1 MKRIIFISVMMIAV
15 ILATH
20 RTYIKGEEY
29 RESTSEQVTY
39 PVKEFEGDYEQF
51 LKDIHEERKNQ
62 DVKNEQDSDGD
73 DGQTAVAIGDDGYK
87 VRHDLEHFDVNLV
100 GDREAEQTIEESEP
114 PAGDSYD
121 GYSETENGV
130 EGATDEAGESWD
142 ESSWDN
148 DQSDQPGTVVGSEAE
163 YSVYGFDGD
172 SGSGLYSEDE
182 YNEADSWTEPE
193 PELVEYGEPEQDS
206 SGLIYLGEWTSTA
219 YCACE
224 LCCGQ
229 WASGYTASGTLAT
242 EGRTVACGAYPF
254 GTQLMIDGHIYTV
267 EDRGVDGEWVDI
279 FFYDHA
285 AASAYG
291 LRTVSV
297 YLVG

>member
-1 MKRIIFISVMMIAV
+1 MKRIMFISVMMIAV

-20 RTYIKGEEY
+20 QTYIKGAEY
-29 RESTSEQVTY
+29 RDSVSKQVTY
-39 PVKEFEGDYEQF
+39 PVKEFEGDYEKF
-51 LKDIHEERKNQ
+51 LNDIYEERENH
-62 DVKNEQDSDGD
+62 DVKSESSSKGD
-73 DGQTAVAIGDDGYK
+73 ERETADA
-87 VRHDLEHFDVNLV
+87 VRNDKHKIRYDIESFDVELR
-100 GDREAEQTIEESEP
+100 GDREVEQTIEETEQSSGN
-114 PAGDSYD
+114 AYD
-121 GYSETENGV
+121 GYSEIEDGV
-130 EGATDEAGESWD
+130 EGASDEVGESWI

-148 DQSDQPGTVVGSEAE
+148 DYAGTDVGYSSYTSEQDDDWGSAE
-163 YSVYGFDGD
+163 LDAGWNNDSNEYGWSEDDSVY
-172 SGSGLYSEDE
+172 
-182 YNEADSWTEPE
+182 T
-193 PELVEYGEPEQDS
+193 
-206 SGLIYLGEWTSTA
+206 YLGEWTSTA

-242 EGRTVACGAYPF
+242 EGRTVACGAFPF

-291 LRTVSV
+291 MRTVSV